1 MRHSGLCRSY
11 RLHFPSLHYRRRIHS
26 SNAAFEVVEAVTH
39 VFGAL
44 ICVEIFSASFWK
56 HLELVP
62 EQLLAQ
68 RLQKTRHV
76 VRRRRCWNVH
86 SVLMVLKQNCAGY
99 PLLQDMLD
107 LAMIGGWANWELL
120 ESSGCLDARRGASTN

>member
-1 MRHSGLCRSY
+1 MT
-11 RLHFPSLHYRRRIHS
+11 
-26 SNAAFEVVEAVTH
+26 N

-44 ICVEIFSASFWK
+44 ICVATFSASFWK
-56 HLELVP
+56 HLEVVT

-68 RLQKTRHV
+68 RLQKILPV
-76 VRRRRCWNVH
+76 VRRSRCWNGN

-99 PLLQDMLD
+99 RLLQEMID

-120 ESSGCLDARRGASTN
+120 ESSGCLDPRQGASTS